1 MLGFRLLLGSAA
13 PSAERLRRD
22 CLLDDLWADLC
33 DAHRLEEAAEGVVV
47 RPDEPHTR
55 VRVGSLALF
64 PILPIPER
72 LLPCKA
78 AHGGQPLGE
87 DAAAPRTRANGVRSC
102 EVPGRLASGNRRRES
117 EGEKRHGASVKHDI
131 EVEEEERTVAR
142 EAP

>member
-1 MLGFRLLLGSAA
+1 MLGLGLGSAA

-22 CLLDDLWADLC
+22 CLIDDLWADLC
-33 DAHRLEEAAEGVVV
+33 DAHCLEEAALGVVV

-64 PILPIPER
+64 PILSVSSR
-72 LLPCKA
+72 AQLPT
-78 AHGGQPLGE
+78 GGSLWARTLQPL
-87 DAAAPRTRANGVRSC
+87 ALAPTVRSC

-117 EGEKRHGASVKHDI
+117 EGEKRHGAGVQHDI
-131 EVEEEERTVAR
+131 DVEEEERTVAR